1 MADVDE
7 PQAKKPRVE
16 ADEAGE
22 EHEKKSV
29 FKKGEVPQRIDCP
42 YLGTINRHQL
52 DFDFEKLCSVSLS
65 GENVYVDLVD
75 GKYFQGR
82 GKETNAYRHALE
94 RGHYV
99 WMNVIDGK
107 VYCIPDAYEVVDKSL
122 EDIKFNLAPQFDE
135 EEIENISTKV
145 KYAKALD
152 GTDYIP
158 GCIGLN
164 NISNSDYE
172 NVVVQCLCVVI
183 PLRNFLLAYQP
194 PKEKKRD
201 PVLSCLAELLRK
213 MYNGRNFKGLVS
225 PHEFYQAIGQ
235 VTNKKFYAKQMDPVA
250 FFSWLMGYLHRK
262 NKARDG
268 SSLIHDVF
276 QGEVQVKL
284 SPATDEARVVESKE
298 KTMLLTL
305 ELPEEPLFKDN
316 LDFIPQVPLFNL
328 LEKFNGEKPFE
339 TIAKGGESREIRR
352 YSLRRI
358 PPYIVFIVKRFR
370 NNNFFIEK
378 NPTIVTF
385 PLKGLDLR
393 DYIHPDCQPANP
405 ETKYD
410 LVANVCHD
418 GKPEKGTYK
427 VQTFHAP
434 TQQWFEIHD
443 LRVTAVLPQ
452 MVALTESYIQVY
464 QRQDV
469 KNDGSFGKFEMDIP
483 EISTQV
489 ESGVA
494 AEIEMAP
501 EDLAEAGIIIG

>member
-1 MADVDE
+1 MTEAEKRPHEDSDE
-7 PQAKKPRVE
+7 ENAAVK
-16 ADEAGE
+16 
-22 EHEKKSV
+22 
-29 FKKGEVPQRIDCP
+29 KKGKKEIQQRIDCP
-42 YLGTINRHQL
+42 YLGTINRHVL
-52 DFDFEKLCSVSLS
+52 DFDFEKLCSISLT
-65 GENVYVDLVD
+65 GENIYVDLVD
-75 GKYFQGR
+75 GKYFSGR
-82 GKETNAYRHALE
+82 GRETHAYRHALE
-94 RGHYV
+94 KGHYV
-99 WMNVIDGK
+99 WMNVLDGK
-107 VYCIPDAYEVVDKSL
+107 VYCIPDSYEVVDKSL
-122 EDIKFNLAPQFDE
+122 EDIKYNLTPNFDE
-135 EEIENISTKV
+135 EEIEQMSTKV
-145 KYAKALD
+145 RYAKALD

-164 NISNSDYE
+164 NICNSDYE
-172 NVVVQCLCVVI
+172 NVVVQLLCMVI

-194 PKEKKRD
+194 PVERKPD
-201 PVLSCLAELLRK
+201 PVLSSLAELVRK
-213 MYNGRNFKGLVS
+213 MYNPRNFKGLVS
-225 PHEFYQAIGQ
+225 PHEFYQAIGKA
-235 VTNKKFYAKQMDPVA
+235 TGKKFYGKQQDPVA
-250 FFSWLMGYLHRK
+250 FFSWLMSYLHK
-262 NKARDG
+262 KLKAKDG
-268 SSLIHDVF
+268 GSLIQDVF

-284 SPATDEARVVESKE
+284 CPATDEARVIESKE

-305 ELPEEPLFKDN
+305 ELPDEPLFKDN

-328 LEKFNGEKPFE
+328 LEKFNGEKAFE

-393 DYIHPDCQPANP
+393 DYVHPDCQPANP

-410 LVANVCHD
+410 LVANICHD

-427 VQTFHAP
+427 TQVFHQP
-434 TQQWFEIHD
+434 TSQWFEIHD

-452 MVALTESYIQVY
+452 MVALTESYVQVY

-469 KNDGSFGKFEMDIP
+469 QADGQFGKFEMPIPDINQ
-483 EISTQV
+483 EV
-489 ESGVA
+489 ETGVA

>member
-1 MADVDE
+1 MPAEVEPVDVE
-7 PQAKKPRVE
+7 PAAKKAR
-16 ADEAGE
+16 GE
-22 EHEKKSV
+22 
-29 FKKGEVPQRIDCP
+29 GERESKVPQRLDCP
-42 YLGTINRHQL
+42 YLGTINRHVL
-52 DFDFEKLCSVSLS
+52 DFDFEKLCSISLS
-65 GENVYVDLVD
+65 GDNVYVDLVD
-75 GKYFQGR
+75 GKYYQGR
-82 GKETNAYRHALE
+82 GQNTHAYRHALE
-94 RGHYV
+94 KGHYV
-99 WMNVIDGK
+99 WMNVSDGK
-107 VYCIPDAYEVVDKSL
+107 VHCIPDGYEVVDKSL
-122 EDIKFNLAPQFDE
+122 DDIKYNLRPAFDE
-135 EEIENISTKV
+135 EEIEQMTV
-145 KYAKALD
+145 RVRYAKALD

-158 GCIGLN
+158 GCLGLN
-164 NISNSDYE
+164 NISNSDYL
-172 NVVVQCLCVVI
+172 NVVIQCLCQVI
-183 PLRNFLLAYQP
+183 PLRNFLLAYQA
-194 PKEKKRD
+194 PKEKKPD
-201 PVLSCLAELLRK
+201 PVLSTLAGLFRK
-213 MYNGRNFKGLVS
+213 MYNTRNFKGLVS
-225 PHEFYQAIGQ
+225 PHEFYQAIGAA
-235 VTNKKFYAKQMDPVA
+235 TSKKFYAKQMDPVA

-262 NKARDG
+262 LKGRDG
-268 SSLIHDVF
+268 SSLVHDVF

-284 SPATDEARVVESKE
+284 SPATDEARIVESKE
-298 KTMLLTL
+298 KTLLFTL
-305 ELPEEPLFKDN
+305 ELPDEPLFKDN
-316 LDFIPQVPLFNL
+316 LDFIPQEPLFNL

-352 YSLRRI
+352 YSLRRL
-358 PPYIVFIVKRFR
+358 PPYVIFIVKRFR

-427 VQTFHAP
+427 VQTFHHP
-434 TQQWFEIHD
+434 TGQWFEIHD

-469 KNDGSFGKFEMDIP
+469 KTNGEFGKFEMPIP
-483 EISTQV
+483 EINQEV
-489 ESGVA
+489 EMGVA